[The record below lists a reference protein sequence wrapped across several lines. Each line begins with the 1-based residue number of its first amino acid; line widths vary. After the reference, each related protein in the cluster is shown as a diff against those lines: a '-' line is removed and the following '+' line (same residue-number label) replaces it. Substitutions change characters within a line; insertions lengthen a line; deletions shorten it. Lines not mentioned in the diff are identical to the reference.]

1 MIRGEFRDGRPFVEC
16 RIRFPRLELL
26 AEVPFLVDT
35 GSTLTCLHTRD
46 AGRIGIPHQLLE
58 APGQMFGIGGVSRY
72 FQEPAHLMFDDAD
85 RNFSYGYRIAVQI
98 ADPAAAASIA
108 VPSLLGWDVLGR
120 WGIDC
125 DRWHGRLR
133 FAVHSADFTA
143 AQ

>member
-26 AEVPFLVDT
+26 AQVRLLVDT

-58 APGQMFGIGGVSRY
+58 APGQMLGIGGVSRY
-72 FQEPAHLMFDDAD
+72 FQEPAHLMFAD
-85 RNFSYGYRIAVQI
+85 TDRSLSYGYRIAIQI
-98 ADPAAAASIA
+98 ADPTAASA
-108 VPSLLGWDVLGR
+108 PVPSLLGWDVLGR

-125 DRWHGRLR
+125 DRWHGRLH